1 MFLPPNCPCQHGRP
15 RICYRCVPI
24 KFHSKSV
31 RKLPLAIVVVRRSA
45 FVLPCVSLRDRLLRY
60 EGCSRTRC
68 VCLTCRRSSP
78 GRKLS
83 CFIITLTHSST
94 AGFISFLLLASAYA
108 RRPPLSAV
116 CISAL
121 MCREFDSYS
130 RMVTILCERHNIK
143 IIFFFFFFLSYW
155 NLCQQGIVFV
165 FLVVS
170 SMFVAVFFPPLT
182 FVVLFPCGPSRG
194 RKNRNLPQSSCGA

>member
-15 RICYRCVPI
+15 HICYRCVPI

-68 VCLTCRRSSP
+68 VCLTCRRSSL
-78 GRKLS
+78 GQKLS
-83 CFIITLTHSST
+83 CFITTLTHSST
-94 AGFISFLLLASAYA
+94 AGFISLLLLASAYA
-108 RRPPLSAV
+108 RRPPPSAV

-143 IIFFFFFFLSYW
+143 IKSCCFFFVL
-155 NLCQQGIVFV
+155 LEFV
-165 FLVVS
+165 STGHHFCI
-170 SMFVAVFFPPLT
+170 FG
-182 FVVLFPCGPSRG
+182 C
-194 RKNRNLPQSSCGA
+194 